1 MKGFLGK
8 VGRNVEASRQG
19 TKFEKRLSKATFNL
33 DTKEPK
39 EKHVLFIVEC
49 LSGEHDDIV
58 SFDDGYQ
65 MFLKRY

>member
-8 VGRNVEASRQG
+8 VGRNVAASRQG